1 MKTASIF
8 KKMAAIV
15 AIVGAG
21 LLAAPLEQA
30 QAQTGIPEVTE
41 FCIISN
47 AASDY
52 ELSRGYLA
60 CLPIFDTSSSP
71 EEWILGTGQAD
82 EVEGIYTEAGGGG
95 SGYYLFR
102 PRDPDTNQVI
112 NDGRWIL
119 VVFHISVSRNS
130 RASLSVLVTDSEGN
144 QYTPYDVWV
153 SYYGWRGW

>member
-1 MKTASIF
+1 
-8 KKMAAIV
+8 MAAIV

-52 ELSRGYLA
+52 ELTRGYLA
-60 CLPIFDTSSSP
+60 CLPFFDTSSSS
-71 EEWILGTGQAD
+71 EEWTIGTGQAD
-82 EVEGIYTEAGGGG
+82 EVEGIYTEASGGG

-102 PRDPDTNQVI
+102 PIDPDTNQVI
-112 NDGRWIL
+112 NDGRWIK
-119 VVFHISVSRNS
+119 VSFHISVSRNS
-130 RASLSVLVTDSEGN
+130 RASLSVVVEDSEGN
-144 QYTPYDVWV
+144 VYTPYNVSI